1 MQNIILTVDV
11 VLLTLRNNELQVV
24 LLKRERE
31 PYRGLPALPGGYVHA
46 EEDMDS
52 LAAARRVL
60 REKTSLVS
68 PYLEQLYSFAN
79 ATRDPR
85 GWSVSISYYALLAI
99 DTLLS
104 QGSDRFQLHSVDGL
118 PQLPFDHNRIIDF
131 AVRRLR
137 DKSSYSTV
145 PCYLLPELFTLS
157 ELQRTYEEVLG
168 CKLDKSA
175 FRRKI
180 NQLKF
185 LEPTDR
191 TRTGIHRP
199 ARLYRIKPSKNLT
212 LFNKT
217 ITRT

>member
-104 QGSDRFQLHSVDGL
+104 QGSDRFQLHPVDGL